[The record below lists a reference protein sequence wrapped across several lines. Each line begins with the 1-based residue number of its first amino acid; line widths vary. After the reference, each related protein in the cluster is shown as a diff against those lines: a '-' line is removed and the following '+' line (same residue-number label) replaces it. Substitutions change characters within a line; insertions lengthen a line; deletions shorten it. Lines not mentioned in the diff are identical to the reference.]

1 MTECFWC
8 QQVFDD
14 TNHEACSSCA
24 KDTHTKEIQTITIES
39 KLDEESYKKGASDT
53 FTRMI
58 EMITPFQNE
67 SRSLAIFLEG
77 VQDGIRFRQE
87 IDSLTE
93 GKEE

>member
-1 MTECFWC
+1 
-8 QQVFDD
+8 
-14 TNHEACSSCA
+14 
-24 KDTHTKEIQTITIES
+24 
-39 KLDEESYKKGASDT
+39 
-53 FTRMI
+53 MI